1 MEDQNKIQNQEEEIF
16 EFGGIF
22 DMKAEDFE
30 EKNEGNQFNQDF
42 YSPRLD
48 LDTVKNKTYSSRIRF
63 VPNVY
68 SGKERKDRIRKY
80 TYYLPDPDNVGK
92 KYYIDAPCNDPKAK
106 DIATNAYM
114 MFVFEKSKIY
124 DQSVPIQIAKNC
136 KELKRNTYN
145 YSLVQVM
152 LDAQQPE
159 MQGHVKIFR
168 YGKAVNDKCDLLIKG
183 DPAVGRASV
192 IPFDPFKGK
201 DFLLT
206 IVEGVNSNG
215 NSTYDYDK
223 SSFDD
228 GIIAMSLDG
237 GKTRV
242 QPTTEGKKAIYEYL
256 KNESPK
262 LDQVEFKPLTPQEED
277 KLIRTVRMLINDD
290 YWFNKVYKYTYGKDY
305 VPVVT
310 TESITGAQQYAPS
323 PAPQVAQPTVV
334 TSAQVET
341 PVVTP
346 SQPETPAS
354 TTANKFR
361 SLKAEAQAGSQPAVT
376 PAQSETPV
384 VTPAQ
389 PETPAQQAAPA
400 PQPSLADMGGG
411 DIEALMGGD
420 ISEIEDIR

>member
-1 MEDQNKIQNQEEEIF
+1 MEDQNKIQNQDEEIF

-30 EKNEGNQFNQDF
+30 DKNEGNQFNQDF

-48 LDTVKNKTYSSRIRF
+48 LDTVKNKTYSARIRF

-80 TYYLPDPDNVGK
+80 TYYLPDPDNVGR

-114 MFVFEKSKIY
+114 MFVYEKSKIY
-124 DQSVPIQIAKNC
+124 DQLVPIQVTKNC

-183 DPAVGRASV
+183 DLAVGRASV

-228 GIIAMSLDG
+228 GIVAMSLDG

-242 QPTTEGKKAIYEYL
+242 PLNNDGKKAIYEYL

-277 KLIRTVRMLINDD
+277 KLVRTVRMLINDD

-305 VPVVT
+305 TPSVT
-310 TESITGAQQYAPS
+310 TETITGAHNYVPQQA
-323 PAPQVAQPTVV
+323 AKPTVV
-334 TSAQVET
+334 TAAQEER
-341 PVVTP
+341 PVVTAP
-346 SQPETPAS
+346 QTEAAPVAS
-354 TTANKFR
+354 TTTNKFR
-361 SLKAEAQAGSQPAVT
+361 SLKAEAEATVI
-376 PAQSETPV
+376 PAQTEATV
-384 VTPAQ
+384 IPAQ
-389 PETPAQQAAPA
+389 TSPA
-400 PQPSLADMGGG
+400 PSLSEMGGG
-411 DIEALMGGD
+411 DIESLMGGD
-420 ISEIEDIR
+420 ITEIEDIR